1 MKSMQLIDKKRVL
14 SIVTAMNIIGY
25 SKDPYVGT
33 HKITGKERIFA
44 LNYLANE
51 VLNEVG
57 IDPNDLL
64 PNAKAQSE
72 DKNSEV
78 MGFADLGFNAA
89 VQASKMS
96 SIYGGYFE
104 ENI

>member
-14 SIVTAMNIIGY
+14 NIVTAMNIIGY
-25 SKDPYVGT
+25 SKDPYVG
-33 HKITGKERIFA
+33 
-44 LNYLANE
+44 
-51 VLNEVG
+51 
-57 IDPNDLL
+57 
-64 PNAKAQSE
+64 AQSK

-78 MGFADLGFNAA
+78 IGFADMGFNAA

>member
-1 MKSMQLIDKKRVL
+1 MKSMQWIDKKRVL
-14 SIVTAMNIIGY
+14 NIVTAMNIIGY
-25 SKDPYVGT
+25 SKDPYVGA

-44 LNYLANE
+44 LNFLANE

-78 MGFADLGFNAA
+78 MGFADMGFNAA
-89 VQASKMS
+89 AQASKMS